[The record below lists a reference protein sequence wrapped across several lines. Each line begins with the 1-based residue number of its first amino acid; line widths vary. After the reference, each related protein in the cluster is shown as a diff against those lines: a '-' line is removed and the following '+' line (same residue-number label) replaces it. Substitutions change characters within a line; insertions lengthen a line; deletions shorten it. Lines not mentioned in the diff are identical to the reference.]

1 MYGVQNSLLINI
13 YHDIVELIFIEIW
26 GYKNT

>member
-1 MYGVQNSLLINI
+1 MYRVQHSLSLNI
-13 YHDIVELIFIEIW
+13 YHDKVELIFIEIW

>member
-1 MYGVQNSLLINI
+1 MYRVQNSLSIGI
-13 YHDIVELIFIEIW
+13 YYDPVELIFIEIW